1 MKPLSTLP
9 RRALLAALALALAGA
24 PVLLAQEGMEMHGHP
39 MPPTPQQQPAAPAE
53 PGHAHPA
60 PPPPP
65 EHTGHGDHAAAPE
78 GGGGHEGMEGMP
90 GMSGM
95 EGMAGMEGMHDHA
108 MSAFLGPYPMTREA
122 SGTSWQPE
130 SAPHHGYHFS
140 AGPWQMMAHGM
151 LTIALDHQGGRRGR
165 EKTFSSNMAMVM
177 GSRAAGNG
185 RVGFRAM
192 VSAEPWTIGARGYPL
207 LLQTGETAD
216 GVHPLVD
223 RQHPHDLLM
232 EVAGTYSHPLGGGSG
247 YVYLGLPGE
256 PALGP
261 TAYMHRTSAMENP
274 ETPISHHWLDS
285 THISYGVA
293 TVGWIREGWKIEG
306 SLFNG
311 REPDQHRTDVEL
323 HRLDS
328 YAARLS
334 WQPSPEWSFQAS
346 SGRLRSP
353 EQLEPEVDTTRTTA
367 SAVYN
372 QRLASAGNFQATF
385 AWGRNA
391 RSSGHTL
398 DAFLF
403 EAAVSPTDVQTAFVR
418 LEHVAED
425 ELFAREPASPLAG
438 RVFQVAKL
446 GVGYVRDLL
455 TGGPGGLRLGLGA
468 MADISFLPTALEPA
482 YGTTPL
488 SYLLF
493 LRLRN

>member
-1 MKPLSTLP
+1 MTPRPTPPQSIWSCVRFLGRLSIL
-9 RRALLAALALALAGA
+9 ALALALLLSSA
-24 PVLLAQEGMEMHGHP
+24 LLAQEGQPGQQGHEGMDMHEHP
-39 MPPTPQQQPAAPAE
+39 TE
-53 PGHAHPA
+53 PA
-60 PPPPP
+60 PPAPLPPTTEP
-65 EHTGHGDHAAAPE
+65 AHHGDHAAPE
-78 GGGGHEGMEGMP
+78 SGGEHSGMP
-90 GMSGM
+90 GM
-95 EGMAGMEGMHDHA
+95 AGMHGHA
-108 MSAFLGPYPMTREA
+108 MSAFLGPYAMTREA

-130 SAPHHGYHFS
+130 SAPHRGYHFS
-140 AGPWQMMAHGM
+140 VGPWQMMAHGM
-151 LTIALDHQGGRRGR
+151 LTIALDHQSGRRGS
-165 EKTFSSNMAMVM
+165 ETTFSSNMAMVM
-177 GSRAAGNG
+177 GSRAAGEG

-232 EVAGTYSHPLGGGSG
+232 EIAGTYSRPLGGSGSWG

-261 TAYMHRTSAMENP
+261 TAYMHRTSGMENP

-293 TVGWIREGWKIEG
+293 TLGWIRDDWKVEG

-311 REPDQHRTDVEL
+311 REPDQHRTDVEI
-323 HRLDS
+323 HALDS

-334 WQPSPEWSFQAS
+334 WQPSPDWSFQVS

-353 EQLEPEVDTTRTTA
+353 EQLEPEVDVTRTTA
-367 SAVYN
+367 SGVYN
-372 QRLASAGNFQATF
+372 QRLANAGNFQATL

-391 RSSGHTL
+391 KSFGHTL

-403 EAAVSPTDVQTAFVR
+403 EAAVSPTDHQTAFVR

-425 ELFAREPASPLAG
+425 ELFTREPASPLAG
-438 RVFQVAKL
+438 RIFQVAKL

-468 MADISFLPTALEPA
+468 MADVSFVPSALEPA
-482 YGTTPL
+482 YGTAPI
-488 SYLLF
+488 SYLIF

>member
-1 MKPLSTLP
+1 MKPHSNLP
-9 RRALLAALALALAGA
+9 WAALLAGLALAFAGA
-24 PVLLAQEGMEMHGHP
+24 PALLAQEGMDMHGHP
-39 MPPTPQQQPAAPAE
+39 MEA
-53 PGHAHPA
+53 A
-60 PPPPP
+60 PPP
-65 EHTGHGDHAAAPE
+65 A
-78 GGGGHEGMEGMP
+78 GMA
-90 GMSGM
+90 
-95 EGMAGMEGMHDHA
+95 GMAGMEGMHEHA

-130 SAPHHGYHFS
+130 SAPHRGYHWS

-151 LTIALDHQGGRRGR
+151 LTVALDHQGGRRGR
-165 EKTFSSNMAMVM
+165 ERTFSSNMAMVM
-177 GSRAAGNG
+177 GSRAAGEG
-185 RVGFRAM
+185 RLGLRAM

-232 EVAGTYSHPLGGGSG
+232 EVAGTYSRPLGAGGWG
-247 YVYLGLPGE
+247 YVYLALPGE

-261 TAYMHRTSAMENP
+261 TAYMHRTSGMENP

-293 TVGWIREGWKIEG
+293 TLGFLSGGWKIEG

-334 WQPSPEWSFQAS
+334 WQPLPDWSFQVS

-372 QRLASAGNFQATF
+372 QRLANAGNFQTTL

-391 RSSGHTL
+391 KSSGHTL

-403 EAAVSPTDVQTAFVR
+403 EAAVSPTDRQTAFVR

-446 GVGYVRDLL
+446 GLGYVRDLL

-468 MADISFLPTALEPA
+468 MADVSFIPAALEPA